1 MISIFLI
8 LLQLLPVKMNYDD
21 ADILH
26 VQNIIVGNDVIT
38 SHDLMMYDFDND
50 GKLTAKD
57 IVTMQRTQNGLSKVY
72 LVFIRHHAFKLIYN
86 EPPII
91 KEPLPEFTTERPK

>member
-8 LLQLLPVKMNYDD
+8 LLQLLPVKMNYEN

-26 VQNIIVGNDVIT
+26 VQNVIVGNDVIT
-38 SHDLMMYDFDND
+38 SHDLILYDFDND

-57 IVTMQRTQNGLSKVY
+57 IVTIQRVKNGLSKVY
-72 LVFIRHHAFKLIYN
+72 LFFIGDHAFKLIYN
-86 EPPII
+86 EPPIT